1 MPSLTPAPLQHRFD
15 IPVYQ
20 RAYSWDTKQIFDM
33 VSDFH
38 KAYVS
43 RSEYFLGAIVTVRAS
58 GSTALPSY
66 EIIDGQQRLTSL
78 FILLAALHDWA
89 KEEGNDVL
97 QQRCEGKRPA
107 DYIVKPFKSNPN
119 ANFGAGSGG

>member
-1 MPSLTPAPLQHRFD
+1 MYLNQSLPFHRFD

-33 VSDFH
+33 VNDFH

-58 GSTALPSY
+58 GSSTLPSY

-89 KEEGNDVL
+89 KEEGNEVL
-97 QQRCEGKRPA
+97 QQR
-107 DYIVKPFKSNPN
+107 
-119 ANFGAGSGG
+119 